1 MPIIYR
7 YILKEHIGPF
17 FFGLAI
23 ITFVLIMDF
32 LLELINLIIGKGVS
46 LLIVLQAFALNLAWM
61 LALSVPMAVL
71 VSTLM
76 AFGRLSQDNEITALK
91 ASGVSLY
98 RIVLAPLLFSVLL
111 TMGMIYFNDKIL
123 PEANHRA
130 RILMSELHQI
140 KPTLALKENRFID
153 EIPGYHILIKKINPR
168 NDEISDITIYEK
180 VEGPLPRT
188 IVARKGKIEF
198 SPDRSTLILHLEK
211 GEVHEADV
219 NEPGRYRR
227 ISFDKQ
233 TIYLPN
239 VEGKLVQAGSNYRTD
254 REMNIRMMS
263 DQVRSIKKNADAE
276 VNNLNR
282 LAEQKISEVFGK
294 KTASSSSP
302 VPSNEKEVLT
312 SIFFKN
318 QNFFYQL
325 QMETQ
330 NLFSQEKDKNSYLV
344 EIEKKYS
351 IPFACLVF
359 ALIGAPLGIMARR
372 GNMAVGLGL
381 SLVFFVLY
389 WAFLIGGEELADRLY
404 ITPFWAMW
412 SANIILAIAGTY
424 ILVRSTKEM
433 TFISWK
439 WSERFIPKKLRKVL
453 FGTEA

>member
-32 LLELINLIIGKGVS
+32 LLELLNLIIGKGVG
-46 LLIVLQAFALNLAWM
+46 LMIVLQAFVLNLSWM
-61 LALSVPMAVL
+61 LALSIPMAVL

-98 RIVLAPLLFSVLL
+98 RIVFSPLLFSLIL
-111 TMGMIYFNDKIL
+111 TLGLIYFNDKIL
-123 PEANHRA
+123 PEANHKA

-140 KPTLALKENRFID
+140 KPTLILKENRFID

-168 NDEISDITIYEK
+168 SNEISDITIYEK
-180 VEGPLPRT
+180 VEGPFPRT
-188 IVARKGKIEF
+188 ILAQKGKIEF
-198 SPDRSTLILHLEK
+198 SQDRSTLILNLEK
-211 GEVHEADV
+211 GEVHEADQ

-227 ISFDKQ
+227 ISFEKQ
-233 TIYLPN
+233 TIYIPN
-239 VEGKLVQAGSNYRTD
+239 VEGKFIQAGSDYRTD

-263 DQVRSIKKNADAE
+263 DQVRNIQNSMSSE
-276 VNNLNR
+276 LNNLNK
-282 LAEQKISEVFGK
+282 LAEDKISEVFGR
-294 KTASSSSP
+294 KT
-302 VPSNEKEVLT
+302 VPSSGQT
-312 SIFFKN
+312 STSDQKILSDLFYRN
-318 QNFFYQL
+318 QSFFYQL

-330 NLFSQEKDKNSYLV
+330 NLYSQEKDQNSYLV
-344 EIEKKYS
+344 EIHKKYS

-359 ALIGAPLGIMARR
+359 ILIGAPLGVMARR

-381 SLVFFVLY
+381 SLAFFVLY

-404 ITPFWAMW
+404 ISPFWAMW
-412 SANIILAIAGTY
+412 SANILLALAGGY

-439 WSERFIPKKLRKVL
+439 WAERFIPKKFRKVL
-453 FGTEA
+453 FGTDS

>member
-1 MPIIYR
+1 MHIIYR

-32 LLELINLIIGKGVS
+32 LLELLNLIIGKGVS

-61 LALSVPMAVL
+61 LALSIPMAVL

-91 ASGVSLY
+91 TSGVSLY
-98 RIVLAPLLFSVLL
+98 RIVFSPLLFSLVLTL
-111 TMGMIYFNDKIL
+111 GLIYFNDKIL

-140 KPTLALKENRFID
+140 KPTLILKENRFID

-168 NDEISDITIYEK
+168 NNEISDITIYEK

-188 IVARKGKIEF
+188 ILAQKGNIEF
-198 SPDRSTLILHLEK
+198 SRDRSTLILHLEK
-211 GEVHEADV
+211 GEVHEADE

-227 ISFDKQ
+227 ISFEKQ
-233 TIYLPN
+233 AIYIPN
-239 VEGKLVQAGSNYRTD
+239 VEGRFIQAGSNYRTD

-263 DQVRSIKKNADAE
+263 EQVRNIEKSADSE
-276 VNNLNR
+276 LGSLNK
-282 LAEQKISEVFGK
+282 LAEDRISEVFGRK
-294 KTASSSSP
+294 IVSSP
-302 VPSNEKEVLT
+302 GSTSSNEEEVLT

-359 ALIGAPLGIMARR
+359 VLIGAPLGIMARR

-404 ITPFWAMW
+404 ISPFWAMW
-412 SANIILAIAGTY
+412 SANILLALAGTY

-439 WSERFIPKKLRKVL
+439 WAVRFIPVRFRKAL
-453 FGTEA
+453 FGENP

>member
-32 LLELINLIIGKGVS
+32 LLELLNLIIGKGVS

-61 LALSVPMAVL
+61 FALSIPMAVL

-98 RIVLAPLLFSVLL
+98 RIVFSPLLFSLIL
-111 TMGMIYFNDKIL
+111 TLGMIYFNDRIL
-123 PEANHRA
+123 PEANHQA

-140 KPTLALKENRFID
+140 KPTLSLKENRFID
-153 EIPGYHILIKKINPR
+153 EIPGYHILIKKTNPK
-168 NDEISDITIYEK
+168 NNEISDITIYEK

-188 IVARKGKIEF
+188 ILAHKGKLEF
-198 SPDRSTLILHLEK
+198 SPDRSTLILNLEN
-211 GEVHEADV
+211 GEVHEADE

-233 TIYLPN
+233 TIYIPN
-239 VEGKLVQAGSNYRTD
+239 VEGKFIQAGSGYRTD

-263 DQVRSIKKNADAE
+263 DQVKNIKKNMDSG
-276 VNNLNR
+276 VINLNK
-282 LAEQKISEVFGK
+282 LVEQKIAEVFGEK
-294 KTASSSSP
+294 NLSSKSST
-302 VPSNEKEVLT
+302 SIKEKEVLT
-312 SIFFKN
+312 SIFFEN
-318 QNFFYQL
+318 QNFFYRL

-359 ALIGAPLGIMARR
+359 VLIGAPLGIMARR
-372 GNMAVGLGL
+372 GNMAVGLGF

-404 ITPFWAMW
+404 ISPFWAMW
-412 SANIILAIAGTY
+412 SANILLALAGTY

-439 WSERFIPKKLRKVL
+439 WAERFIPVRYRKAL
-453 FGTEA
+453 FGENP

>member
-32 LLELINLIIGKGVS
+32 LLELLNLIIGKGVS
-46 LLIVLQAFALNLAWM
+46 LIIVLQAFVLNLSWM
-61 LALSVPMAVL
+61 LALSIPMAVL

-91 ASGVSLY
+91 AAGVSLY
-98 RIVLAPLLFSVLL
+98 RIVFSPLLLSLIL
-111 TMGMIYFNDKIL
+111 TLGMIYFNDKIL

-130 RILMSELHQI
+130 RILMSELHQL
-140 KPTLALKENRFID
+140 KPTLSLKENRFID
-153 EIPGYHILIKKINPR
+153 DIPGYHILIKKINPR
-168 NDEISDITIYEK
+168 NNEISDITIYEK

-188 IVARKGKIEF
+188 ILARKGKIEF
-198 SPDRSTLILHLEK
+198 SRDRSTLILHLEK
-211 GEVHEADV
+211 GEVHEADE

-227 ISFDKQ
+227 ISFEKQ
-233 TIYLPN
+233 AIYIPN
-239 VEGKLVQAGSNYRTD
+239 VEGRFIQAGSNYRTD

-263 DQVRSIKKNADAE
+263 EQVRNIEKSTDSE
-276 VNNLNR
+276 LGNLNK
-282 LAEQKISEVFGK
+282 LAEDRISEVFGR
-294 KTASSSSP
+294 KTVSSP
-302 VPSNEKEVLT
+302 GSTASNEKEVLT

-318 QNFFYQL
+318 QNSFYQL

-359 ALIGAPLGIMARR
+359 VLIGAPLGIMARR

-404 ITPFWAMW
+404 ISPFWAMW
-412 SANIILAIAGTY
+412 SANILLALAGTY

-439 WSERFIPKKLRKVL
+439 WAVRFIPVRFRKAL
-453 FGTEA
+453 FGENP

>member
-32 LLELINLIIGKGVS
+32 LLELLNLIIGKGVS
-46 LLIVLQAFALNLAWM
+46 LLIVLQAFVLNLAWM

-91 ASGVSLY
+91 VSGVSLY
-98 RIVLAPLLFSVLL
+98 RIVFSPLLFSLIL
-111 TMGMIYFNDKIL
+111 TLGMIYFNDKIL

-188 IVARKGKIEF
+188 ILARKGKIEF

-219 NEPGRYRR
+219 NEPGRYRL
-227 ISFDKQ
+227 ISFEKQ

-263 DQVRSIKKNADAE
+263 AQVKNIKKNLDSG
-276 VNNLNR
+276 VNSLNK
-282 LAEQKISEVFGK
+282 LAEQKIVEVFGEK
-294 KTASSSSP
+294 NLSSKSST
-302 VPSNEKEVLT
+302 SISEKEVLT

-359 ALIGAPLGIMARR
+359 VLIGAPLGIMARR

-389 WAFLIGGEELADRLY
+389 WIFLIGGEELADRLY

-412 SANIILAIAGTY
+412 SANILLALAGTY
-424 ILVRSTKEM
+424 ILIRSTKES

-439 WSERFIPKKLRKVL
+439 WAESIIPVRFRKAL
-453 FGTEA
+453 FGENP